1 MRQTSLLV
9 AAMLSLMTACT
20 DDVSEWGELSSPS
33 SISDSTT
40 TAAAAVSVKD
50 GILHFA
56 TADDYF
62 NFSLRMANCADDDRR
77 TWEDSIGFT
86 SMLTY
91 ADSIT
96 NDIESHWNEVTA
108 RTDIFSIAGDSI
120 VRFDV
125 PSTFAVAANA
135 DGYYFIGN
143 SICKVD
149 KNFATSVE
157 GGDKQDADITLR
169 GDSLNKR
176 LKVNRYEYCGTN
188 ASGTLK
194 SAYVNGHPYDINTH
208 VSNNHYWLEYR
219 IKVYLTSFEEN
230 STAKTILYVEQSSCN
245 SYKRKKHWRDH
256 HSKNSYIDVEC
267 NVFIPIYNYSLTVK
281 PNNYNGGSNVN
292 HRLVTNIE
300 LYNFPLT
307 KDQPYFTKLQGKIT
321 SDVFADNNETDKP
334 LILEENIMF

>member
-1 MRQTSLLV
+1 
-9 AAMLSLMTACT
+9 MLSLMTACT

-62 NFSLRMANCADDDRR
+62 NFSLRMANCANDDRMA
-77 TWEDSIGFT
+77 WEDSIGFT

-169 GDSLNKR
+169 GDSLNKQ

-188 ASGTLK
+188 SSNTLK

-219 IKVYLTSFEEN
+219 IRIYLTSVKET
-230 STAKTILYVEQSSCN
+230 SGTRTVVYVEQSSSN
-245 SYKRKKHWRDH
+245 SYKRKRHWRDH
-256 HSKNSYIDVEC
+256 HSMNSYI
-267 NVFIPIYNYSLTVK
+267 NVTFSIYSPKFNYYFRDFK
-281 PNNYNGGSNVN
+281 PSNYYGNSAVN
-292 HRLVTNIE
+292 HHFTSEIGTLGSDA
-300 LYNFPLT
+300 
-307 KDQPYFTKLQGKIT
+307 DQPYFTSLSGKII
-321 SDVFADNNETDKP
+321 SDEFADNIAGNPP
-334 LILEENIMF
+334 LYLSLD

>member
-1 MRQTSLLV
+1 MRQTILYF

-40 TAAAAVSVKD
+40 TASAAVSVKD

-62 NFSLRMANCADDDRR
+62 NFSLRMANCADDDRMA
-77 TWEDSIGFT
+77 WEDSIGFT

-169 GDSLNKR
+169 GDSLNKQ

-188 ASGTLK
+188 PSGTLK
-194 SAYVNGHPYDINTH
+194 SAYVNGLAHDLSTH
-208 VSNNHYWLEYR
+208 VRNDHYWLEFR
-219 IKVYLTSFEEN
+219 IRVYAMKDPRNNSHAYIYIEE
-230 STAKTILYVEQSSCN
+230 SSSN
-245 SYKRKKHWRDH
+245 SYKRRLHWRDH
-256 HSKNSYIDVEC
+256 HSKNDYV
-267 NVFIPIYNYSLTVK
+267 NVSVTVHS
-281 PNNYNGGSNVN
+281 PMFYTSREIRLNNYWGKENAHHRQVTEIEIYDSNIN
-292 HRLVTNIE
+292 LE
-300 LYNFPLT
+300 
-307 KDQPYFTKLQGKIT
+307 QPYFTKIEGRIESTEFKGNT
-321 SDVFADNNETDKP
+321 SNCIRLNNNMLKQ
-334 LILEENIMF
+334 